1 MVEVPSRGYQPIENY
16 GVIGDLYTVALVG
29 MDGSIDFF
37 AFPHFDSPTV
47 FAALLDHAKGGRFQ
61 IAPQLTDARQ
71 KQLYLP
77 DSNILLTRFLAAE
90 GVAEISDFMPVEEV
104 EQAHNL
110 VRRVKTVRGELCF
123 RMLCAPRFDY
133 ARASHRVE
141 QQEGRLCFFPLKATI
156 VSPCACTVQC
166 HFVFIMAMPSPSLPC
181 GLMSTLSLSWSGPSP
196 GQPRRRQRQ
205 TMSRAASRIPL
216 ISGAAG
222 LGAQPTRAAGGR
234 WSTAQR

>member
-61 IAPQLTDARQ
+61 IAPQLVEAHQ

-90 GVAEISDFMPVEEV
+90 G
-104 EQAHNL
+104 
-110 VRRVKTVRGELCF
+110 G
-123 RMLCAPRFDY
+123 
-133 ARASHRVE
+133 
-141 QQEGRLCFFPLKATI
+141 GRDL
-156 VSPCACTVQC
+156 
-166 HFVFIMAMPSPSLPC
+166 
-181 GLMSTLSLSWSGPSP
+181 GLH
-196 GQPRRRQRQ
+196 
-205 TMSRAASRIPL
+205 
-216 ISGAAG
+216 
-222 LGAQPTRAAGGR
+222 AGGR
-234 WSTAQR
+234 GRTGSQPGAPRQNGARRALLSHALRAAL